1 MVSSLSL
8 AEFYSPFVFGSDII
22 PPRTASL
29 TFYGEP
35 SVPPTPTKLPQSTQC
50 WLLSLDSWHSGPCLA
65 YSRRSIDAG
74 GTGHLGALAR
84 CSRELC
90 PAPCRGGCADPSEAR
105 GCGFRRE
112 MARCTG
118 RRLPHLITRSRGST
132 RGRGGNETQLA
143 RKEARKSSLPNRK
156 QGGGLEAELP
166 GEWEGGNLA
175 LLAGC
180 PALLR
185 PQHRGAGAPR
195 PAGRCPC
202 ESSPQALTSGPQ
214 GRVRRLCDS
223 LWFAHGDLT
232 RKPQVKT
239 ATQLADRQQSH
250 LQRGW
255 EGPEGKC
262 REVLGRGG
270 LA

>member
-1 MVSSLSL
+1 M
-8 AEFYSPFVFGSDII
+8 
-22 PPRTASL
+22 
-29 TFYGEP
+29 
-35 SVPPTPTKLPQSTQC
+35 
-50 WLLSLDSWHSGPCLA
+50 
-65 YSRRSIDAG
+65 
-74 GTGHLGALAR
+74 AR

-90 PAPCRGGCADPSEAR
+90 PAPCRGGCADPS
-105 GCGFRRE
+105 RRPGD
-112 MARCTG
+112 AGSGGRCHAAQG
-118 RRLPHLITRSRGST
+118 GRLPHLITQSRGST

-156 QGGGLEAELP
+156 QGGVLEAELP

-202 ESSPQALTSGPQ
+202 ESSPQALTSRPQ
-214 GRVRRLCDS
+214 GHVKRLCDS
-223 LWFAHGDLT
+223 LWFAHGDLM

-239 ATQLADRQQSH
+239 ATQLAEPPSERV
-250 LQRGW
+250 G
-255 EGPEGKC
+255 GPGGK
-262 REVLGRGG
+262 VQGG
-270 LA
+270 AWPRRACVNPERRWVPWRVGAWTTPSPHSLH